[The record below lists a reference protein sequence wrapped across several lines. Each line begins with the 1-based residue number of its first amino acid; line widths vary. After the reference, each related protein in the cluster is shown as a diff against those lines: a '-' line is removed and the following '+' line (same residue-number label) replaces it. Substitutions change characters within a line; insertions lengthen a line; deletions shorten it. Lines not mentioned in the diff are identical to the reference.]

1 MTPDVADR
9 RIYNTIRVTM
19 YFDETKNEPTIGI
32 IGDVFAL
39 PFIGSYGGDAPIFGT
54 AVDRFVRPVVF
65 RSRQFRSP
73 PLWMALTG
81 APPVMIYVRDTDVRR
96 TAVTN
101 GAAIDFVNRSTGRG
115 AICFC
120 FTNEFIIDIA
130 DRARVSPTRYEYVE
144 MCTAVGRQRHSRAQR
159 FPLVNSYTAG

>member
-81 APPVMIYVRDTDVRR
+81 APPGNDLCTRHGRS
-96 TAVTN
+96 TN

-144 MCTAVGRQRHSRAQR
+144 MCTAVGRQRHSRAQW